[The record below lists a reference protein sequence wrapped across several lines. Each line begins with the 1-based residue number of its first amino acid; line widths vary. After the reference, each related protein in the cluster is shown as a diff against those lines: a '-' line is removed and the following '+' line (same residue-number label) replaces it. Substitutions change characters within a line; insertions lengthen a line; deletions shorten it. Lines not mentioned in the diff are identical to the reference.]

1 MKLVFAT
8 HNKHKFEE
16 VKNKLPDSIALLS
29 LQDIDCNDDIPETGK
44 TIEENASQ
52 KSFFIYNKFKINCFA
67 DDTALEVDALN
78 GKPGVFSARYAG
90 EKPTFLE
97 NMNKLLNDVGEN
109 PDRNACFRTVIS
121 LVIDGYETQFEGK
134 INGQILSEIT
144 GDKGFGYDPIFKP
157 NNYEISFAQ
166 MELYQKNEISHR
178 ALATEQLIKYLHE
191 IT

>member
-1 MKLVFAT
+1 MELVFAT

-16 VKNKLPDSIALLS
+16 VKNKLPVSINLLS
-29 LQDIDCNDDIPETGK
+29 LQDIDCNDDVPETGK

-67 DDTALEVDALN
+67 DDTGLEVDALN
-78 GKPGVFSARYAG
+78 GKPGVYSARYAG

-109 PDRNACFRTVIS
+109 PNRNACFRTVIS

-134 INGQILSEIT
+134 IDGQILSEIT

>member
-1 MKLVFAT
+1 MELVFAT

-16 VKNKLPDSIALLS
+16 VKKKLPVSITLLS
-29 LQDIDCNDDIPETGK
+29 LQDIHCNEDIPETGK
-44 TIEENASQ
+44 NIEENASQ
-52 KSFFIYNKFKINCFA
+52 KAFFIYNKFKINCFS
-67 DDTALEVDALN
+67 DDTGLEVDVLN
-78 GKPGVFSARYAG
+78 GKPGVYSARYAG

-97 NMNKLLNDVGEN
+97 NINKLLNDVGEN
-109 PDRNACFRTVIS
+109 PNRNACFRTVIS

-144 GDKGFGYDPIFKP
+144 GEKGFGYDPIFKP

-166 MELYQKNEISHR
+166 MELYQKNQISHR

>member
-16 VKNKLPDSIALLS
+16 VKNKLPVSITLLS

-67 DDTALEVDALN
+67 DDTGLEVDALN
-78 GKPGVFSARYAG
+78 GKPGVYSARYAG

-109 PDRNACFRTVIS
+109 PNRNACFRTVIS

>member
-16 VKNKLPDSIALLS
+16 VKNKLPVSITLLS

-67 DDTALEVDALN
+67 DDTGLEVDALN
-78 GKPGVFSARYAG
+78 GKPGVYSARYAG

-109 PDRNACFRTVIS
+109 PNRNACFRTVIS

-134 INGQILSEIT
+134 IDGQILSEIT

>member
-1 MKLVFAT
+1 MELVFAT
-8 HNKHKFEE
+8 HNKYKFEE
-16 VKNKLPDSIALLS
+16 VKNKLPVSINLLS
-29 LQDIDCNDDIPETGK
+29 LQDIDCNDDVPETGK

-67 DDTALEVDALN
+67 DDTGLEVDALN
-78 GKPGVFSARYAG
+78 GKPGVYSARYAG

-109 PDRNACFRTVIS
+109 PNRNACFRTVIS

-134 INGQILSEIT
+134 IDGQILSEIT